1 MNTETRNI
9 VTGAVVF
16 AIFVMAVVFS
26 YTSRDIGAGASGDYY
41 ELNAVF
47 NRIDGLYEGD
57 DVRLAGVRVGTVG
70 MQRLDKNY
78 RAVVTLKIKKD
89 VVLPKDSSAAIHTD
103 GLFGSKAVVLE
114 PGGDIKNLKSGDTIS
129 FTQDSVIV
137 SDLLNLI
144 ISEGKARR
152 QEKKPAANGK

>member
-16 AIFVMAVVFS
+16 AIFVMAVGFS
-26 YTSRDIGAGASGDYY
+26 YASRDIGAGASGDYY

-70 MQRLDKNY
+70 TQRLDKNY
-78 RAVVTLKIKKD
+78 RAVVTLKINKD

-114 PGGDIKNLKSGDTIS
+114 PGGDMKNLKSGDTIS
-129 FTQDSVIV
+129 YTQDSVIV

-152 QEKKPAANGK
+152 QDQKPAANGK